1 MMLVD
6 GSAASCVEGG
16 DRGLAYGDGLF
27 ETLAMVDGRVL
38 ALDQHLERFERD
50 AARLGLRAPPRATVI
65 EEMRRLTAG
74 HDRGVLKLT
83 LTRGSGGRGYR
94 SPMPQHERRI
104 LSLHPWPEI
113 VVPRNGLCA
122 FICGHP
128 LSTNPLT
135 AGIKHLNRLDQV
147 LASRHWPADDPF
159 EGLMLDADGGLVE
172 GTRSNVFLVR
182 DQTLLTP
189 LLDRAGVAGIVRAAL
204 IALAPAH
211 GMAVEV
217 RRIAPAEIGEAE
229 ELFITNS
236 IIGVRSIAEVTTDR
250 SRMFT
255 AHAVADRCA
264 AALRRA
270 AVIA

>member
-1 MMLVD
+1 MILVD
-6 GSAASCVEGG
+6 GNAATCVEAG

-27 ETLAMVDGRVL
+27 ETLAIADGQVL
-38 ALDQHLERFERD
+38 ALDHHLQRFERD

-65 EEMRRLTAG
+65 DEIRLLTAG

-94 SPMPQHERRI
+94 LPAPQHERRI
-104 LSLHPWPEI
+104 LSLHPWPQLAI
-113 VVPRNGLCA
+113 PHNGLGA
-122 FICGHP
+122 FICAHP
-128 LSTNPLT
+128 LSTNALT

-147 LASRHWPADDPF
+147 LASRHWPAEDPF

-182 DQTLLTP
+182 DGVLMTP

-204 IALAPAH
+204 MALAPTW
-211 GMAVEV
+211 GMAVEE
-217 RRIAPAEIGEAE
+217 RRVALTEIDEAD
-229 ELFITNS
+229 ELFVTNS
-236 IIGVRSIAEVTTDR
+236 IVGVRSIAHVSGDR
-250 SRMFT
+250 GRAFS

-270 AVIA
+270 ALIA